1 MDRDQQGPARWPK
14 TKGVGLTPLDDLAL
28 LTIDLDVLFVMSTS
42 GRIARVNS
50 PDGEPGPRA
59 VVAGCRDG
67 NLVRLRHDVGEPTAR
82 HITALV
88 HSEPPWSDPASPPGC
103 LAALV
108 SLLSRE
114 APVESVSR
122 GIIYLLPPGLRR
134 PAGVQIVS
142 GDEPEGRRLLER
154 IACEG
159 TPRTLLDAGFKG
171 VDDFWAP
178 WCVAL
183 ERGEIAAT
191 AFAARLG
198 TFGAEVGV
206 YTFPSFRGRGLA
218 AAVTARW
225 SSLATL
231 ADRRLFY
238 STQTTNRSSQ
248 RVAERLGLVRLGAS
262 LSVT

>member
-1 MDRDQQGPARWPK
+1 MDRDQQGPARRPK
-14 TKGVGLTPLDDLAL
+14 AEGVGLRAVDELAL
-28 LTIDLDVLFVMSTS
+28 LATDLDALFVMSVS

-50 PDGEPGPRA
+50 RDGEPGPR
-59 VVAGCRDG
+59 VVLAGCRSG

-82 HITALV
+82 DITALV
-88 HSEPPWSDPASPPGC
+88 RSEPPWSDPASRPGC
-103 LAALV
+103 LPTLA

-114 APVESVSR
+114 APVVTVSR
-122 GIIYLLPPGLRR
+122 GIIYVLPRSLRY
-134 PAGVQIVS
+134 PTELSIVS
-142 GDEPEGRRLLER
+142 GEEAAGRRWLER
-154 IACEG
+154 LAREG
-159 TPRTLLDAGFKG
+159 APQALRDAGFKG
-171 VDDFWAP
+171 VGDFWAP

-183 ERGEIAAT
+183 DGEEVAAT

-206 YTFPSFRGRGLA
+206 YTFQGFRGRGFA

-225 SSLATL
+225 SSLAEL

-238 STQTTNRSSQ
+238 GTQTTNRSSQ
-248 RVAERLGLVRLGAS
+248 RVVERLGLARLGAS